1 MCHFI
6 TGGAE
11 DIVIFFT
18 VKSPVDHLLWVFD
31 AHSYRERLRLHR
43 NAPFFQ
49 HTEGVP
55 GAVPGRKHADFCR
68 DTFLSVDLHR
78 LKTAF
83 PDNKIRK
90 FRAETEASAHFLNLT
105 AQRLDDLYQ
114 NIRAEMRFLL
124 IEDFLRSA
132 GLDEALQHFMI
143 PSG

>member
-1 MCHFI
+1 M
-6 TGGAE
+6 
-11 DIVIFFT
+11 
-18 VKSPVDHLLWVFD
+18 
-31 AHSYRERLRLHR
+31 
-43 NAPFFQ
+43 
-49 HTEGVP
+49 
-55 GAVPGRKHADFCR
+55 PGRKHADFSR

-78 LKTAF
+78 LQAAF

-90 FRAETEASAHFLNLT
+90 FRAETEASSHFLNLT
-105 AQRLDDLYQ
+105 AQRLDDFYQ